1 MPRIEHQQTA
11 PEASGR
17 RAALLEFDHPTT
29 PTTQETGMQYFI
41 TGATGFIGKRLVG
54 KLLERDDARIFFL
67 VRQHDPERLRALYD
81 YWGCDDSQ
89 VTPVVGDLT
98 QDLLGVSAADRRK
111 LGKKTTHF
119 FHAAAVYDL
128 GADAESQLKV
138 NVEGTR
144 QAVRFAEA
152 IGAKHFH
159 LFSSIAAAG
168 LYEGVFREDM
178 FEQAEGLDHPY
189 FKTKHDS
196 EGIVR
201 GECKIPWR
209 VYRPAIVVG
218 DSRTGEMDKIDGPY
232 YFFKLIQKL
241 RRLLPAWMPAIGIEG
256 GRINLVP
263 VDFVVDAVDHIAHLK
278 GEDGRCFHLVDPR
291 PRRVGD
297 VLNIFARAGHAPQM
311 SVRINA
317 ALLGFIP
324 KYMRKGLL
332 ALTPVRRVRN
342 VLMKELGL
350 PDDILSFV
358 NYPTRFDSRETERA
372 LKGTRIAVP
381 PLEDYAWRLWDYW
394 ERHLDPDLF
403 IDRSLSGRVKG
414 QVVVV
419 TGASSGIGKAVAL
432 RLAEA
437 GAVVVTMARRKEV
450 LEAAA
455 AEFEAQGLKLHT
467 YEADLADLEQVDAV
481 AQQILQDHGPVAIL
495 INNAGRS
502 IRRAIE
508 NSYERFHD
516 FERTMQL
523 NYFGALRLNM
533 NLLPTMSQQ
542 RSGHIINISS
552 IGVLT
557 NAPRFSAYVA
567 SKAALDAWTRC
578 AASEFADRGIHF
590 TTINMPLVKTPMI
603 APTSLYDQVPTLAPE
618 EAADMVCEA
627 IVHRPTRVATR
638 LGITGEVLHAL
649 MPRVAQAV
657 MNTSFRMFGESGAA
671 ASGEKTEPT
680 RDQLALQNW
689 MRGIHF

>member
-1 MPRIEHQQTA
+1 MPR
-11 PEASGR
+11 
-17 RAALLEFDHPTT
+17 
-29 PTTQETGMQYFI
+29 
-41 TGATGFIGKRLVG
+41 
-54 KLLERDDARIFFL
+54 
-67 VRQHDPERLRALYD
+67 
-81 YWGCDDSQ
+81 
-89 VTPVVGDLT
+89 
-98 QDLLGVSAADRRK
+98 
-111 LGKKTTHF
+111 
-119 FHAAAVYDL
+119 
-128 GADAESQLKV
+128 
-138 NVEGTR
+138 
-144 QAVRFAEA
+144 
-152 IGAKHFH
+152 
-159 LFSSIAAAG
+159 
-168 LYEGVFREDM
+168 
-178 FEQAEGLDHPY
+178 
-189 FKTKHDS
+189 
-196 EGIVR
+196 
-201 GECKIPWR
+201 
-209 VYRPAIVVG
+209 
-218 DSRTGEMDKIDGPY
+218 
-232 YFFKLIQKL
+232 
-241 RRLLPAWMPAIGIEG
+241 
-256 GRINLVP
+256 
-263 VDFVVDAVDHIAHLK
+263 
-278 GEDGRCFHLVDPR
+278 
-291 PRRVGD
+291 
-297 VLNIFARAGHAPQM
+297 
-311 SVRINA
+311 
-317 ALLGFIP
+317 
-324 KYMRKGLL
+324 
-332 ALTPVRRVRN
+332 
-342 VLMKELGL
+342 
-350 PDDILSFV
+350 
-358 NYPTRFDSRETERA
+358 
-372 LKGTRIAVP
+372 
-381 PLEDYAWRLWDYW
+381 LEDYAWRLWDYW

-437 GAVVVTMARRKEV
+437 GAIVVTMARRKEV

-542 RSGHIINISS
+542 RNGHIINISS

-603 APTSLYDQVPTLAPE
+603 APTSLYDQVPTLAPD